1 MGLIDAVSKFAD
13 PYERQARLYPALLA
27 VCPLAIAA
35 MCVFAPQA
43 SLLSNVTLAIVACGL
58 LYWIAGLARQRGR
71 QLEPALFRAW
81 GGKPSV
87 QLMRHRNEQLDPI
100 TKARA
105 HSFLAAALGV
115 RFPTLEDEQRDP
127 EQADK
132 VYESATRWLLEQTR
146 DTGKHGLLF
155 AENVAY
161 GFRRNMVGMRS
172 IGLAAAALA
181 IGWLAIDAGLFA
193 AVSLPDLAA
202 RIPLM
207 SPAHR
212 LSLFACAAIAGLW
225 LTGVSEGR
233 VRTAAFA
240 YAERL
245 VAACDGLGALKQSIA
260 STTATTA
267 SAGSSTDG

>member
-27 VCPLAIAA
+27 VCPVAIAA
-35 MCVFAPQA
+35 MCVFALQA
-43 SLLSNVTLAIVACGL
+43 SLLTNVTLAIVACGL
-58 LYWIAGLARQRGR
+58 LYWVSGLARQRGR
-71 QLEPALFRAW
+71 RLEPALFRAW

-87 QLMRHRNEQLDPI
+87 QLMRHRNELLDPI

-115 RFPTLEDEQRDP
+115 RFPTLADEQQDP
-127 EQADK
+127 EQADM

-155 AENVAY
+155 AENAAY
-161 GFRRNMVGMRS
+161 GFRRNMLGMRS

-181 IGWLAIDAGLFA
+181 IGWLVIDAGLFA
-193 AVSLPDLAA
+193 AASLPDLAA
-202 RIPLM
+202 RISSI

-212 LSLFACAAIAGLW
+212 LSLLACAAIAGLW

-245 VAACDGLGALKQSIA
+245 MAACDGLSALKQTTA

-267 SAGSSTDG
+267 PAGPRTDG